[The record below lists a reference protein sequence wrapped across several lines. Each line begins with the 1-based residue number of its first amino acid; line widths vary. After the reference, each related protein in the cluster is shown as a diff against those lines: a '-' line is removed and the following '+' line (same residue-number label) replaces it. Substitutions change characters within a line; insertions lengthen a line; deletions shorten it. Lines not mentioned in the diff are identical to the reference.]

1 MPGGRKRVHDAEED
15 DEDEMM
21 RLLDEQQVAKR
32 AKLTAVPP
40 PLLVPVLQPPTT
52 PGFVM
57 LLKKSKMEKPDD
69 ARVGKIYSIVGQT
82 TQTYLL
88 CDTAGGKSFPW
99 PRGFAV
105 RERGDAPVAL
115 PLLPQGPQPL
125 PVPTLQVLPPWWQGM
140 DCTSDAGCNKMAQ
153 GTDTKCNGCSETRC
167 LWIGKDCA
175 STGCDK
181 TAQGPDNKCH
191 GCSETRGLWI
201 GKDCAG
207 TGCDMMAT
215 GPDNKCNGCSET
227 RSPNYG
233 TECPNLID
241 QRTRQ
246 PCAHGAAADGS
257 ACTACDPCGN
267 TVQGNFKDCQPCS
280 GRLTQRRTYDELPP
294 KRKAEIDAQMA
305 SDARLRAARAPAR
318 AGRGTARAS
327 TKSTSRTVKREL
339 SAAYGAMAEASSS
352 AVAHVRKKAKSVGE
366 FLGFGSI
373 W

>member
-1 MPGGRKRVHDAEED
+1 
-15 DEDEMM
+15 
-21 RLLDEQQVAKR
+21 
-32 AKLTAVPP
+32 
-40 PLLVPVLQPPTT
+40 
-52 PGFVM
+52 M
-57 LLKKSKMEKPDD
+57 LLKKSKMGKPDA

-88 CDTAGGKSFPW
+88 CDTAGGKSFSW
-99 PRGFAV
+99 PRGFTV
-105 RERGDAPVAL
+105 RERGDAPVGL
-115 PLLPQGPQPL
+115 PLLPQGLQPQPL
-125 PVPTLQVLPPWWQGM
+125 PTLQVLQPPPTLQVLPPLPPPSLQVLPPWWRGM
-140 DCTSDAGCNKMAQ
+140 DCNSDAGCNKKATGADGKCNGCSETQ
-153 GTDTKCNGCSETRC
+153 CGGNYGKDCAGTGCNKKATGADGKCHGCSETRFGGNYGKDCAGTGCNKKATGADGKCNGCSETR
-167 LWIGKDCA
+167 
-175 STGCDK
+175 
-181 TAQGPDNKCH
+181 
-191 GCSETRGLWI
+191 
-201 GKDCAG
+201 
-207 TGCDMMAT
+207 M
-215 GPDNKCNGCSET
+215 
-227 RSPNYG
+227 PNYG
-233 TECPNLID
+233 TECPNLVD
-241 QRTRQ
+241 QRTRK

-267 TVQGNFKDCQPCS
+267 TVQGNHKDCFPCS
-280 GRLTQRRTYDELPP
+280 GRLVSRRTYDELPP

>member
-1 MPGGRKRVHDAEED
+1 MEEVNTQSSDQKKHGPLFADVRPMP
-15 DEDEMM
+15 M
-21 RLLDEQQVAKR
+21 
-32 AKLTAVPP
+32 TA
-40 PLLVPVLQPPTT
+40 PTT

-57 LLKKSKMEKPDD
+57 LLKKSKMGKHDD
-69 ARVGKIYSIVGQT
+69 ARVGKRYSIVGQT
-82 TQTYLL
+82 QQTYLL
-88 CDTAGGKSFPW
+88 YDTAGMSFTW

-105 RERGDAPVAL
+105 RERGDAPVGP
-115 PLLPQGPQPL
+115 PLLSQGLQPLSLPPLQVLQPL
-125 PVPTLQVLPPWWQGM
+125 PLPTLQVLQPLPLPTLQGLPPWWRGM
-140 DCTSDAGCNKMAQ
+140 DCNSDAGCNKKAT
-153 GTDTKCNGCSETRC
+153 GADGKCHGCSKTRC
-167 LWIGKDCA
+167 LWIGTDCA

-181 TAQGPDNKCH
+181 MATGADGECD
-191 GCSETRGLWI
+191 GCSETR
-201 GKDCAG
+201 
-207 TGCDMMAT
+207 M
-215 GPDNKCNGCSET
+215 
-227 RSPNYG
+227 PNYG

-267 TVQGNFKDCQPCS
+267 TVQGNYKDCFPCS
-280 GRLTQRRTYDELPP
+280 DRLVSRRTYDELPP